1 MKKLNK
7 KGVTLIELIVSFTIV
22 SIAMIYFYQTIVD
35 LHRMYKNSNKATDEF
50 VNKDYALRVLDAYI
64 KENDV
69 NDLSAS
75 DVCSNYLLG
84 YCNTAEVTKDGV
96 FSKVE
101 LKDSSDKILATSYYY
116 TEDEI
121 VAAIESTALDSDGN
135 VKSIDELRKAVEKQ
149 VSGTEKDNYSYEQ
162 SITED
167 GKIKYEVK
175 YTDASKI
182 TTTIYTKVDNKTI
195 NDKLK
200 EYLYDKNISYEYDA
214 FLANIFIS
222 SINPNWKIVTYRKN
236 VEGSVYYNHR
246 DIIDINTSKVIAK
259 DVYDKDTTGL
269 VTTTTDLNSS
279 KNKIEFSTH
288 GNTEVFNLSLTGNYY
303 LKFKVYSDRET
314 EQNDASYEDKCIISI
329 KPDNNDSSD
338 FEVYFDKKQITYKGA
353 GSYYDT
359 EDTKNPVL
367 NPIIMLKDNNENYII
382 FNKTSLNG
390 NITYKSYMPT
400 GNKCSFELVEAY
412 KYK

>member
-7 KGVTLIELIVSFTIV
+7 KGVTLIELIVSFAIV

-64 KENDV
+64 DENGV
-69 NDLSAS
+69 KNLTSS
-75 DVCSNYLLG
+75 VCDNYLLG
-84 YCNTAEVTKDGV
+84 YCSNVEVTNDGV

-101 LKDSSDKILATSYYY
+101 LKKGTDVLATSYYY
-116 TEDEI
+116 TESRVVE
-121 VAAIESTALDSDGN
+121 AIDLALASKSLNSTTLEDA
-135 VKSIDELRKAVEKQ
+135 VKSMVND
-149 VSGTEKDNYSYEQ
+149 TNEQ
-162 SITED
+162 KKYTYVQGIED
-167 GKIKYEVK
+167 GKVKYEVK
-175 YTDASKI
+175 YNGN
-182 TTTIYTKVDNKTI
+182 TIYKKLEEKSI
-195 NDKLK
+195 KDKLVD
-200 EYLYDKNISYEYDA
+200 YLIENTSSSDFDA
-214 FLANIFIS
+214 AYANLFIS
-222 SINPNWKIVTYRKN
+222 NINSNWKIASYRITYEN
-236 VEGSVYYNHR
+236 NNYYQHR
-246 DIIDINTSKVIAK
+246 DVVEINTNEIIAK
-259 DVYDKDTTGL
+259 DVYEKSVRNNYNLTNELDSLKKKINVDKHDTSS
-269 VTTTTDLNSS
+269 VTNFTLTD
-279 KNKIEFSTH
+279 K
-288 GNTEVFNLSLTGNYY
+288 YY

-338 FEVYFDKKQITYKGA
+338 FEVYFDKKRITYKGA
-353 GSYYDT
+353 GSYYNNTYQKDT
-359 EDTKNPVL
+359 IL
-367 NPIIMLKDNNENYII
+367 NPIIMLSENNENYII

>member
-7 KGVTLIELIVSFTIV
+7 KGVTLIELIVSFAIV

-69 NDLSAS
+69 NYLSTS
-75 DVCSNYLLG
+75 NVCSNYLLG
-84 YCNTAEVTKDGV
+84 YCDTANVTNEGV

-101 LKDSSDKILATSYYY
+101 LKKDSEVLVTSYYY
-116 TEDEI
+116 TENKI

-135 VKSIDELRKAVEKQ
+135 VKSLSDLKGAVEKQ

-214 FLANIFIS
+214 FF
-222 SINPNWKIVTYRKN
+222 
-236 VEGSVYYNHR
+236 
-246 DIIDINTSKVIAK
+246 SK
-259 DVYDKDTTGL
+259 
-269 VTTTTDLNSS
+269 
-279 KNKIEFSTH
+279 
-288 GNTEVFNLSLTGNYY
+288 
-303 LKFKVYSDRET
+303 
-314 EQNDASYEDKCIISI
+314 
-329 KPDNNDSSD
+329 
-338 FEVYFDKKQITYKGA
+338 YFY
-353 GSYYDT
+353 
-359 EDTKNPVL
+359 
-367 NPIIMLKDNNENYII
+367 
-382 FNKTSLNG
+382 
-390 NITYKSYMPT
+390 
-400 GNKCSFELVEAY
+400 
-412 KYK
+412 